1 VHTHPGAAL
10 AGTIY
15 LEIPFDGGAL
25 SLSDPRGPMPPF
37 NHAYRILP
45 RTGTFAIFPATVPH
59 AVHSTPG
66 EMPRVSISCNHPGDW
81 TKLTTSKTVWG
92 EITFT
97 HEMMSPE
104 EALAQRKQPNGKNTE
119 L

>member
-1 VHTHPGAAL
+1 M

-15 LEIPFDGGAL
+15 LEVPPDGGAL

-37 NHAYRILP
+37 NYAYRILP
-45 RTGTFAIFPATVPH
+45 EAGKFVIFPATVPH

-66 EMPRVSISCNHPGDW
+66 ELPRVSISCNHPGDW
-81 TKLTTSKTVWG
+81 QKYTTSKTVWG
-92 EITFT
+92 ESEFS
-97 HEMMSPE
+97 HEMMSRE
-104 EALAQRKQPNGKNTE
+104 EAMAKKKEDENE